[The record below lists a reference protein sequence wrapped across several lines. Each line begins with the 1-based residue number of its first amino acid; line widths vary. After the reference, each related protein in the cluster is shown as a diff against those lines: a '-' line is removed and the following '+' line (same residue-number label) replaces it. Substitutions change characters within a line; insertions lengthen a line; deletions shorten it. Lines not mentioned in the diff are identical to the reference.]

1 MEKCCEVVGNPYL
14 TESLSNF
21 KPAVSRTYY
30 IGSDR
35 YRQDLDQTGHFFS
48 ELTQAVL
55 DRNPEEAEK
64 QVTRFAE
71 HQKAL
76 IRRALGQQQAA
87 SL

>member
-1 MEKCCEVVGNPYL
+1 M
-14 TESLSNF
+14 
-21 KPAVSRTYY
+21 
-30 IGSDR
+30 GSDR

-48 ELTQAVL
+48 ELTRAVL

-76 IRRALGQQQAA
+76 IRKALSQEKAA